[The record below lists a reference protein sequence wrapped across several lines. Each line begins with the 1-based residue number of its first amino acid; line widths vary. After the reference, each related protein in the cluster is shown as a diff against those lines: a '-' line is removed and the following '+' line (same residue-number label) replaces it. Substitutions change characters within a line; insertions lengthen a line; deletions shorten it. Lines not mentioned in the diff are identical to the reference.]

1 MFIAMVDNEPGATP
15 GDATTV
21 KRKRGRP
28 RKEPILT
35 VLPAGPSATLATI
48 PGDKPGTFG
57 GLRPRERLFIEAYA
71 GDPTSPTYGNGTRSA
86 AAAGYGSKP
95 ECANQRAM
103 DLLKRA
109 PIRTAVSELLERTG
123 LGTSARASIL
133 HELANKGKQVIDH
146 YDGNG
151 TLTQR
156 QVVDNDKVRLA
167 AVREAAK
174 LSGDYRAAED
184 ASRMNAKVLEPLI
197 TEWNRRL
204 RAMVKAGESPNAPPS
219 EAGEDGVSVAVD
231 ASDPL
236 DGSSDVAG
244 GDRGATGQGS
254 APTGSGGSG
263 EAGGGGLGPGGQ

>member
-1 MFIAMVDNEPGATP
+1 MVDNEPGATP

-28 RKEPILT
+28 KAPGALT
-35 VLPAGPSATLATI
+35 VPPAATSTTLATI

-109 PIRTAVSELLERTG
+109 PIRTAVAELLERTG

-146 YDGNG
+146 YDKDGI
-151 TLTQR
+151 LTQR

-184 ASRMNAKVLEPLI
+184 ASRLNRQALSPLVE
-197 TEWNRRL
+197 EWSRKL
-204 RAMVKAGESPNAPPS
+204 RAMVKAEGYPDMPVDPQS
-219 EAGEDGVSVAVD
+219 EDAVDADSVAVD
-231 ASDPL
+231 ASGVGS
-236 DGSSDVAG
+236 GSSDGAG
-244 GDRGATGQGS
+244 ADRGATGRGG
-254 APTGSGGSG
+254 ALEGTGGDGTAG
-263 EAGGGGLGPGGQ
+263 AGG